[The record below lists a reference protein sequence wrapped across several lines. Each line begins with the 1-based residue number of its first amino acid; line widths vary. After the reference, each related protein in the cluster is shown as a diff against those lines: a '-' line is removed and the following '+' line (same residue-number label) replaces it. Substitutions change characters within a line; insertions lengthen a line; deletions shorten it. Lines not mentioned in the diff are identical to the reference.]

1 MNRFNFFKIHLV
13 KPFWLRFIIFII
25 VGLPLF
31 SNFPA
36 LFISHILS
44 KFFNPEFALIIS
56 YPLISFFI
64 WLFCLPSLGLKKF
77 LDYMSAA
84 FLMALTTVITSS
96 LLQNLFPFIFMENAY
111 AASVRLLR
119 LYFNVLAVFPWSL
132 TFINSFSP
140 DSIINAL
147 TQLRTPFRE
156 AGLHF
161 ALALRVFQHV
171 GTVVSKLL
179 LIWKERY
186 PSLLVMRHTGENKKI
201 KFIFAWVRW
210 LAYSVIDWVYASI
223 ILTFEPI
230 PAMVNEF
237 EILSERNK
245 KNDFSE
251 K

>member
-31 SNFPA
+31 SNSPA
-36 LFISHILS
+36 RFISQILS
-44 KFFNPEFALIIS
+44 KFFNPEFALIIT

-64 WLFCLPSLGLKKF
+64 WLFCLPSLGLKKL
-77 LDYMSAA
+77 LDYMAAA
-84 FLMALTTVITSS
+84 FAIALTTVITSS
-96 LLQNLFPFIFMENAY
+96 LLQYLLPFIFEKDAY
-111 AASVRLLR
+111 ASSVRLLR
-119 LYFNVLAVFPWSL
+119 LYFIVLAVFPWSL

-147 TQLRTPFRE
+147 MHLKKPFRE
-156 AGLHF
+156 TGLHF

-171 GTVVSKLL
+171 GTVVGRLL
-179 LIWKERY
+179 IIWKERH
-186 PSLLVMRHTGENKKI
+186 PSIIVMRHVGEI
-201 KFIFAWVRW
+201 KNLDFIWEWIRW
-210 LAYSVIDWVYASI
+210 LACSLIDWVYACL

-245 KNDFSE
+245 INDSSE

>member
-1 MNRFNFFKIHLV
+1 MNRFNVFKIHLV

-36 LFISHILS
+36 LFISQILS

-119 LYFNVLAVFPWSL
+119 LYFNVLAVFP
-132 TFINSFSP
+132 
-140 DSIINAL
+140 
-147 TQLRTPFRE
+147 
-156 AGLHF
+156 
-161 ALALRVFQHV
+161 
-171 GTVVSKLL
+171 
-179 LIWKERY
+179 
-186 PSLLVMRHTGENKKI
+186 M
-201 KFIFAWVRW
+201 
-210 LAYSVIDWVYASI
+210 VIDI
-223 ILTFEPI
+223 H
-230 PAMVNEF
+230 
-237 EILSERNK
+237 
-245 KNDFSE
+245 
-251 K
+251 